1 MEDISAGASMMKSYP
16 DISPLL
22 EKKMQRRLRL
32 ARLSFEEK
40 IEMVNKWREITRQIR
55 RLRRTDRRQTGK
67 QIRSLP

>member
-1 MEDISAGASMMKSYP
+1 MKKYP

-40 IEMVNKWREITRQIR
+40 IEIVNKWRELTRQIR
-55 RLRRTDRRQTGK
+55 RARGTDRRPPGR
-67 QIRSLP
+67 IRSLP